1 MLTSNIGMTR
11 MQILSEKVRELEA
24 WLGETTEFDT
34 LRARVRVL
42 DEHIRNCSG
51 GGELVGGAKVVG
63 AKVVKGVE

>member
-1 MLTSNIGMTR
+1 MVGRNNR
-11 MQILSEKVRELEA
+11 VH
-24 WLGETTEFDT
+24 T